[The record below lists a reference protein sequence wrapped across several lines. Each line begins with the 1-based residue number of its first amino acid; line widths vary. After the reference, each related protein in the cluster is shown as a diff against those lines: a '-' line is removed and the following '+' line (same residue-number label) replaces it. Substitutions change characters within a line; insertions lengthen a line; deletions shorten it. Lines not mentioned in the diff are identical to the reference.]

1 MIFCLHADD
10 HYGHHWLYGTGKNW
24 KRNGGSRTRV
34 SVQCEG
40 HEPQRLLCGPDSLL
54 RAAFTS
60 MVKGTRGR
68 SGGERKAK
76 SKEQEQAGS
85 GARSAN
91 VTAFPSAEM
100 FVKMSIFY
108 VAASSCTA
116 HVFVLTIPVTPEIPA
131 WMRYAV

>member
-1 MIFCLHADD
+1 MLVTIMDTIGSTAL
-10 HYGHHWLYGTGKNW
+10 GSTG
-24 KRNGGSRTRV
+24 RGMVGAGPESPC
-34 SVQCEG
+34 SVRGMRSESLV
-40 HEPQRLLCGPDSLL
+40 PQRLLCGPASLL

-131 WMRYAV
+131 WMRYAG

>member
-1 MIFCLHADD
+1 MLVTIMDTIGSTALGSTGRGMVGAGPESPCSVRGMSPKGSCVVQIPCLELPSPQ
-10 HYGHHWLYGTGKNW
+10 WSKEP
-24 KRNGGSRTRV
+24 GGG
-34 SVQCEG
+34 QE
-40 HEPQRLLCGPDSLL
+40 
-54 RAAFTS
+54 
-60 MVKGTRGR
+60 VKGEVQG
-68 SGGERKAK
+68 
-76 SKEQEQAGS
+76 AGAS

-131 WMRYAV
+131 WMRYAG